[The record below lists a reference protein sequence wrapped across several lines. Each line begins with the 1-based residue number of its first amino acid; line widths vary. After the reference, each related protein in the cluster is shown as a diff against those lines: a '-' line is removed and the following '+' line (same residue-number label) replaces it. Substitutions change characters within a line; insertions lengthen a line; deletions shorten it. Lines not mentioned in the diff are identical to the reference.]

1 MKSRFPWTL
10 PLVFAIALCASLYAD
25 PVSDAEAMIKRQQ
38 YDSTITLL
46 KERIQKDPSYADL
59 YFLLGKAHYLK
70 GEYEK
75 ATAELRNCLDRKR
88 KHEDAQAYLALT
100 YVAMKKWS
108 EAKGI
113 LDEGT
118 AKSKTRKGLFY
129 NIMGKYYKARG
140 ESTEADLAFRHAI
153 FEEPDNLEYKRDLAD
168 LSFENKVYEVAIQGY
183 REVLAVDSLDLITHF
198 KIGKALYYQQKWG
211 EAIKSLNVAIRLDS
225 NYADAYQLSADI
237 YMILGL
243 AASASNNGN
252 GDMGETGNQASDFF
266 KNAVWMYERMLK
278 LGGKETLDV
287 DYRLGQAYYNVNG
300 FPLAVQYLDR
310 AIATGDAKA
319 NAYALKA
326 KALFRLK
333 QYDQA
338 EAAFSDYENKVT
350 KGDPNYQWSTRDFD
364 YFRERSLTYYQL
376 FFEGRR
382 EGQAD
387 STLLEKA
394 IPYYLKAIELRDTT
408 DVRGAASLF
417 DQLGLSYY
425 YSGKY
430 LEAIRWF
437 EKKIGIDTA
446 AVRTYQNLGNCYM
459 KLNDAGKAMEYLN
472 KVVQINPSACNV
484 YQTMFS
490 YYLSE
495 KKDKKGAQGVVQKW
509 AQCDTVGYQPY
520 KWLAY
525 FAITDKPVRK
535 ADAIDYLLKAR
546 KRMES
551 SNLDPCK
558 EIDILIWLS
567 QANNMYEDDAH
578 KKQAVDWA
586 KRGLKC
592 DPKNET
598 LKSIV
603 EDDE

>member
-1 MKSRFPWTL
+1 MKSGFLWSLLVVFTVTL
-10 PLVFAIALCASLYAD
+10 CTSLHAD
-25 PVSDAEAMIKRQQ
+25 PVSDAEAMIKHHQ

-46 KERIQKDPSYADL
+46 KARIEKDPSFADL
-59 YFLLGKAHYLK
+59 YFVLGKAYYFK
-70 GEYEK
+70 GEYEQ
-75 ATAELRNCLDRKR
+75 AETELRNCLDRKR
-88 KHEDAQAYLALT
+88 KHEDAQAFLALT

-108 EAKGI
+108 EAKAI

-118 AKSKTRKGLFY
+118 TKSKTRKGLFFHV
-129 NIMGKYYKARG
+129 MGKYYMARG
-140 ESTEADLAFRHAI
+140 EFTDADLAFRHAQ
-153 FEEPDNLEYKRDLAD
+153 FEEPDNLEYKLDGADLA
-168 LSFENKVYEVAIQGY
+168 FENKVYEVAIQLY
-183 REVLAVDSLDLITHF
+183 REVLAVDSTDVTIHY
-198 KIGKALYYQQKWG
+198 KIGKALYYQQKWA
-211 EAIKSLNVAIRLDS
+211 EAIKSLSTAIRLDS
-225 NYADAYQLSADI
+225 NYADAYQLSGDI

-243 AASASNNGN
+243 AASNNGN
-252 GDMGETGNQASDFF
+252 GDVGESSNQASDFF
-266 KNAVWMYERMLK
+266 KNAIWMYERMLK

-310 AIATGDAKA
+310 AITTGNAKA
-319 NAYALKA
+319 NAYSLKA
-326 KALFRLK
+326 KSLFRLK

-338 EAAFSDYENKVT
+338 EAAFTDYEKKVT
-350 KGDPNYQWSTRDFD
+350 KGDPNYQWSTKDFD

-376 FFEGRR
+376 FSEGKR
-382 EGQAD
+382 EGQTD

-394 IPYYLKAIELRDTT
+394 VPYYLKAIELRDTT
-408 DVRGAASLF
+408 QIREAASLY

-425 YSGKY
+425 YLGKY
-430 LEAIRWF
+430 LDAIPWF
-437 EKKIGIDTA
+437 EKKVAIDTLA
-446 AVRTYQNLGNCYM
+446 IKTYQNLGNCYM
-459 KLNDAGKAMEYLN
+459 KLDQPDKAMEYLN
-472 KVVQINPSACNV
+472 KVVQLNPSVCSV

-490 YYLSE
+490 YYVE
-495 KKDKKGAQGVVQKW
+495 KKNRGEAQKVTQKW

-535 ADAIDYLLKAR
+535 ADAIEYLLKAR

-551 SNLDPCK
+551 LNLDPCK
-558 EIDILIWLS
+558 EIDILIWMS
-567 QANNMYEDDAH
+567 QAYNMYDDDAH

-598 LKSIV
+598 LKGII
-603 EDDE
+603 EDNE